1 VPGYESSTA
10 FGVLAPAKTSPAIV
24 ALLNTELV
32 KALRSPDTREKL
44 TGLTM
49 EPVGGTPEQYSTH
62 IKEEL
67 AKYARIVK
75 AAGIKAD

>member
-1 VPGYESSTA
+1 
-10 FGVLAPAKTSPAIV
+10 
-24 ALLNTELV
+24 
-32 KALRSPDTREKL
+32 LRGADIKEKL
-44 TGLTM
+44 TGLGM
-49 EPVGGTPEQYSTH
+49 EAVGGTPEQYSAQ